1 MTATRKRSLP
11 DCRPL
16 LADPDDLTLVFQ
28 PIVDL
33 ATVRVVGYEAL
44 ARFPGTAG
52 PGVWF
57 AAAADCGLAAELEA
71 LAVAKA
77 RAAVPLLPPGTF
89 LAVDVSPH
97 LRKDPLPPA
106 TRKLA
111 PGPGSRPVQDALAGR
126 PDLSR
131 VVVELTGH
139 TPVDDPDTL
148 RRRTD
153 ALRAR
158 GAQVALDDAG
168 SDWSGLQRMAVVRP
182 EYVSLDRTLVTG
194 VDGDP
199 VRAALTEVVGGFAGR
214 IGAALLAVGVETAA
228 ELATLV
234 RLGVPLA
241 QGRLLGRPAPTP
253 APLAPEVAALVRTHV
268 ARAQVAGG
276 VAALVRPV
284 RQCDVAEPPPAV
296 PPAVLVA
303 GRGEPVALW
312 LARPR
317 TGEPYGAPVSLRAHP
332 SDDPVDVLRR
342 ALTRPPAV
350 RFDPVV
356 CTDAT
361 GAVVGLLR
369 VDDLAAAAARS

>member
-1 MTATRKRSLP
+1 VTATRERSLP

-16 LADPDDLTLVFQ
+16 LADPDDLTVVFQ

-33 ATVRVVGYEAL
+33 AAVRVVGYEAL

-52 PGVWF
+52 HGIWY

-77 RAAVPLLPPGTF
+77 LATVPLLPPGTF
-89 LAVDVSPH
+89 LAIDVGPH
-97 LRKDPLPPA
+97 LL
-106 TRKLA
+106 
-111 PGPGSRPVQDALAGR
+111 GSRPVQDALAGQ

-131 VVVELTGH
+131 VVVQLTGH
-139 TPVDDPDTL
+139 TPVDDPGAL

-158 GAQVALDDAG
+158 GAQVALHHAG
-168 SDWSGLQRMAVVRP
+168 SEWSGLQRMAVVRP

-234 RLGVPLA
+234 RLLGVPLA
-241 QGRLLGRPAPTP
+241 QGWLLGRPAPVP
-253 APLAPEVAALVRTHV
+253 APLAPEVAALVGTHV
-268 ARAQVAGG
+268 ARGQVAGG

-303 GRGEPVALW
+303 EQGEPVALW
-312 LARPR
+312 VACPR
-317 TGEPYGAPVSLRAHP
+317 SGEPYGAPVSLRAHP
-332 SDDPVDVLRR
+332 ADDPVDVLGR
-342 ALTRPPAV
+342 ALARPPAL

-356 CTDAT
+356 CTDST